1 MAPAGGNSASALK
14 HMFDTGEWSDL
25 EVITASK
32 TFKVHK
38 SVVCQS
44 LFFHA
49 ACTDRGFREAAS
61 GKIDLEESE
70 DVVNAILCHLYEQP
84 IVWLKQRYD
93 YKTAEMIFPRGR
105 DAVDLI
111 VAADNLPQYDI
122 SGLAKEAYDKFIS
135 CIFCTDI
142 SPKHHIAL
150 GELFLAQVDAEPF
163 RTDGRLAIA
172 KSTNEIMK
180 LIIKDRSLWNKLYA
194 NEAYVKLLLGYTP
207 GAEPTQA
214 AKRPRVTEDSD

>member
-1 MAPAGGNSASALK
+1 MAPAGGKSVSALK

-25 EVITASK
+25 EIITASK

-44 LFFHA
+44 PFFRA
-49 ACTDRGFREAAS
+49 ACTGRGVREAAS
-61 GKIDLEESE
+61 GKIELEESE
-70 DVVNAILCHLYEQP
+70 DVVNAILCRLYEQP

-105 DAVDLI
+105 DAIDLI
-111 VAADNLPQYDI
+111 VAADSYDI
-122 SGLAKEAYDKFIS
+122 EGLAKEAYDKFIS

-142 SPKHHIAL
+142 APKHHIAL
-150 GELFLAQVDAEPF
+150 GELFLAEVDAEPF

-172 KSTNEIMK
+172 KSTNEIMR

-207 GAEPTQA
+207 GAEQARA